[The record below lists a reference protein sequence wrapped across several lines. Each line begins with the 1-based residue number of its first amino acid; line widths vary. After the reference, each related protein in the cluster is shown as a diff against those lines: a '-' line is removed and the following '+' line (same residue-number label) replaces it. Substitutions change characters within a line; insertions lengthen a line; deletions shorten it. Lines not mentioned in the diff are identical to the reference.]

1 MYGVF
6 MLTERLHVLVSRAQR
21 HRLEAEGN
29 VAACPSVR
37 SIRDALDARLHSF
50 PMEKRRRAI
59 AEIKAMSGGRVI
71 VYVAAPCFS

>member
-21 HRLEAEGN
+21 HRLEAEAKRRGM
-29 VAACPSVR
+29 SVGAV
-37 SIRDALDARLHSF
+37 IREAVDARLHSF
-50 PMEKRRRAI
+50 LMEKCRRAI